1 MLLLVVVVFLAAFA
15 GVIVCT
21 FWALRFAG
29 RAMAR
34 QEPRRGLMT
43 AFAIAAG
50 LGIPLSAALG
60 FAGMAAVQFYATAAP

>member
-1 MLLLVVVVFLAAFA
+1 MLLLVVLVFLAAFA
-15 GVIVCT
+15 GVIACT

-43 AFAIAAG
+43 TLAIWAA
-50 LGIPLSAALG
+50 LGVPACAALG
-60 FAGMAAVQFYATAAP
+60 FAGMAAVQFYATASR